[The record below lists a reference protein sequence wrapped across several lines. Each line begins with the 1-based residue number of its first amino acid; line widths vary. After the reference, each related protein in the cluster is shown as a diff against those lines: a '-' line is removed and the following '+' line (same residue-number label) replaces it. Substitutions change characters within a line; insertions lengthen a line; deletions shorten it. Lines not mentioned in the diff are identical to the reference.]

1 MEETIARGGG
11 HRPVRCAKRESELV
25 RAIEHPDLGL
35 TTYR

>member
-1 MEETIARGGG
+1 MGETIARGGA
-11 HRPVRCAKRESELV
+11 HRPVRETELV